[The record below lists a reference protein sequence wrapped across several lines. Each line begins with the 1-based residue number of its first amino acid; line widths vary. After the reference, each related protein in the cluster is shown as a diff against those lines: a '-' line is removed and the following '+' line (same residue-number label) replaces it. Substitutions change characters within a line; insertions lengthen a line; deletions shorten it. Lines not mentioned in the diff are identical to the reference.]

1 MLWALHD
8 GTPDTT
14 AGAMMR
20 ARYCV
25 FATGRL
31 DYVFATWHPATRP
44 VDLRPAP
51 EVRWVGL
58 EVLKTVDG
66 GVEQDTGTVVFKARL
81 LASGRSQV
89 MHETARFQRR
99 AGRWVYVEAD
109 NAWPKTAVR
118 ERPTR
123 GGARGWPKTWGRQP
137 EG

>member
-1 MLWALHD
+1 
-8 GTPDTT
+8 
-14 AGAMMR
+14 MR
-20 ARYCV
+20 ARYCA
-25 FATGRL
+25 FATGRI

-58 EVLKTVDG
+58 EVLGTVDG
-66 GVEQDTGTVVFKARL
+66 GVDQDTGTVEFTARF

-89 MHETARFQRR
+89 MHETSRFQRR
-99 AGRWVYVEAD
+99 AGRWVYVGAD
-109 NAWPKTAVR
+109 IASPTTAMG

-123 GGARGWPKTWGRQP
+123 GGAGGWSHDLGRQP